1 MSDADDPGAGAGFD
15 ETDERLDL
23 TPRTGPG
30 DRLPRRRTPVGV
42 WVVLAVVVVG
52 VGFVVL
58 RGLENA
64 TVYFR
69 TADEALAQRDELGS
83 RRFRIEGEVQPGI
96 EVDEVTGDRHFTI
109 EANGAEVEVEYEGE
123 PPALCRPGMPVVL
136 EGHFIDGSDVFASD
150 NMLIRHDSEYEEAN
164 PDRVAEFEE
173 ACAAT

>member
-1 MSDADDPGAGAGFD
+1 
-15 ETDERLDL
+15 
-23 TPRTGPG
+23 
-30 DRLPRRRTPVGV
+30 V
-42 WVVLAVVVVG
+42 WVILAVVVVG

-69 TADEALAQRDELGS
+69 TADEAIAERDELGS

-96 EVDEVTGDRHFTI
+96 EVDEATGDRHFAI
-109 EANGAEVEVEYEGE
+109 ASNGVEVEVEYEGQ

-136 EGHFIDGSDVFASD
+136 EGHFVDGTDTFASD

-173 ACAAT
+173 ACGEG